1 MRPHIVTS
9 AVFSFTRL
17 STTSAASIASTTRAA
32 TALKTLAATCPTQ
45 RLFTTSSSQ
54 CDLVKPQAKIIT
66 SLNTSTPSASYSTK
80 MATPIKSDSVLD
92 LLKVRRTYYVLNKDL
107 SVSKERIQEIVKES
121 VLHVPS
127 SFNSQSNRV
136 LVVFGAEH
144 DKLWEFASEILKT
157 IVPADAWQHTAD
169 RMNMF
174 KAAAG
179 TVLFFEDQD
188 VVNKMQAQYPL
199 YSDKFPVWAMQ
210 SDAMLQY
217 VVWTA
222 LTAEG
227 LGANLQHYNPLI
239 DAKVASEWGI
249 PDSWKLN
256 AQLVFGGRT
265 GEAGPKEFQ
274 PIEERFKVA
283 GA

>member
-17 STTSAASIASTTRAA
+17 STTSAASTLRS

-54 CDLVKPQAKIIT
+54 CDLVKPQAKTKT
-66 SLNTSTPSASYSTK
+66 SPYST

-92 LLKVRRTYYVLNKDL
+92 LLKVRRTFYPLNKELAISTD
-107 SVSKERIQEIVKES
+107 RIQEIVKES
-121 VLHVPS
+121 VLNIPS

-136 LVVFGAEH
+136 LVLFGAEH
-144 DKLWEFASEILKT
+144 DKLWDFASDILKPM
-157 IVPADAWQHTAD
+157 VPAESWQSTAD
-169 RMNMF
+169 RMAMF

-179 TVLFFEDQD
+179 TVLFFEDQE
-188 VVNKMQAQYPL
+188 VVNAMQTKFPL
-199 YSDKFPVWAMQ
+199 YSDKFPIWANQ

-227 LGANLQHYNPLI
+227 LGANLQHYNPLL
-239 DAKVASEWGI
+239 DVKVASEWGI

-265 GEAGPKEFQ
+265 GEAGPKEFK
-274 PIEERFKVA
+274 PIEELYKVA

>member
-54 CDLVKPQAKIIT
+54 CDLVKPQAKHKPAFT
-66 SLNTSTPSASYSTK
+66 SSSPYSTK
-80 MATPIKSDSVLD
+80 MATPIKADSVLD
-92 LLKVRRTYYVLNKDL
+92 LLKVRRTFYALNKDL
-107 SVSKERIQEIVKES
+107 AISTDRIQEIVKES

-144 DKLWEFASEILKT
+144 DKLWGFASDILKT

-179 TVLFFEDQD
+179 TVSS
-188 VVNKMQAQYPL
+188 PL
-199 YSDKFPVWAMQ
+199 LS
-210 SDAMLQY
+210 
-217 VVWTA
+217 
-222 LTAEG
+222 
-227 LGANLQHYNPLI
+227 PLSI
-239 DAKVASEWGI
+239 SFLKKPRES
-249 PDSWKLN
+249 
-256 AQLVFGGRT
+256 
-265 GEAGPKEFQ
+265 
-274 PIEERFKVA
+274 
-283 GA
+283 